1 MATPTTLRG
10 HRSSHGPSHRR
21 PAAHRRLPAA
31 AVAVPLLLGVVYGLY
46 TAFILSSG
54 HVFSTAKTVLS
65 IVSGLVLA
73 VLAFVFGRIQHALPR
88 EARAAGY
95 GVLIGGAMGFLYSM
109 TGSSVLSSS
118 FIGAGFGIG
127 ALLTT
132 FYLFYTH
139 EE

>member
-1 MATPTTLRG
+1 MATPTTLHG
-10 HRSSHGPSHRR
+10 HRPSHRR
-21 PAAHRRLPAA
+21 PPARGHLPAP
-31 AVAVPLLLGVVYGLY
+31 AVAVPVLLGVVYGLY
-46 TAFILSSG
+46 TAFLLSSG
-54 HVFSTAKTVLS
+54 QVFSTAKTVLS
-65 IVSGLVLA
+65 VVSGLVLA
-73 VLAFVFGRIQHALPR
+73 ALAFGFGRIQHTLPK

-127 ALLTT
+127 ALVTT

>member
-10 HRSSHGPSHRR
+10 HRPSHRR
-21 PAAHRRLPAA
+21 PAAHRHLPAA
-31 AVAVPLLLGVVYGLY
+31 AVAVPLVLGIVYALY
-46 TAFILSSG
+46 TAFILSSRSPG
-54 HVFSTAKTVLS
+54 HPFTTAKIVLS

-73 VLAFVFGRIQHALPR
+73 VLAFGFGRIQHALPR

-127 ALLTT
+127 ALITT
-132 FYLFYTH
+132 FYVFYTH
-139 EE
+139 ED

>member
-10 HRSSHGPSHRR
+10 HRRAHRR
-21 PAAHRRLPAA
+21 PAARGHLPVA
-31 AVAVPLLLGVVYGLY
+31 AVAVPVVLGIVYGLY
-46 TAFILSSG
+46 TAFILSSSSDNA
-54 HVFSTAKTVLS
+54 FTTAKTVLS

-73 VLAFVFGRIQHALPR
+73 VLAFGFGRIQHALPR

-95 GVLIGGAMGFLYSM
+95 GVLIGGAMGFLYSI
-109 TGSSVLSSS
+109 TGESVLLSS

-127 ALLTT
+127 ALITT

-139 EE
+139 ED